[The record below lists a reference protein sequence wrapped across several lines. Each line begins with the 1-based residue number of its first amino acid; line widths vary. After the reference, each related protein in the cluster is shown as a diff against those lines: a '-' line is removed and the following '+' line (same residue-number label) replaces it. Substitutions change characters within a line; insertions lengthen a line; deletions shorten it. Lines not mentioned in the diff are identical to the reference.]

1 MKKSV
6 DKPFLMVYNLI
17 TVKEREVITMAIT
30 MAELEIIEK
39 GFVELMRTFDL
50 TDEEIAT
57 NLGYKLVA
65 E

>member
-1 MKKSV
+1 MC
-6 DKPFLMVYNLI
+6 Y
-17 TVKEREVITMAIT
+17 TKEKLGKNEDRVMAIT
-30 MAELEIIEK
+30 IEELEVTEK
-39 GFVELMRTFDL
+39 GFVELMKTFDL

>member
-1 MKKSV
+1 
-6 DKPFLMVYNLI
+6 
-17 TVKEREVITMAIT
+17 MAIT
-30 MAELEIIEK
+30 IEELEVTEK

-65 E
+65 EQRW

>member
-1 MKKSV
+1 
-6 DKPFLMVYNLI
+6 
-17 TVKEREVITMAIT
+17 MAIT
-30 MAELEIIEK
+30 MVELEVIEK

-57 NLGYKLVA
+57 NLGYELVA

>member
-1 MKKSV
+1 
-6 DKPFLMVYNLI
+6 MV
-17 TVKEREVITMAIT
+17 IT

-50 TDEEIAT
+50 IDEEIAT

>member
-1 MKKSV
+1 MS
-6 DKPFLMVYNLI
+6 I
-17 TVKEREVITMAIT
+17 TIE
-30 MAELEIIEK
+30 ELEVTEK

-65 E
+65 EQR